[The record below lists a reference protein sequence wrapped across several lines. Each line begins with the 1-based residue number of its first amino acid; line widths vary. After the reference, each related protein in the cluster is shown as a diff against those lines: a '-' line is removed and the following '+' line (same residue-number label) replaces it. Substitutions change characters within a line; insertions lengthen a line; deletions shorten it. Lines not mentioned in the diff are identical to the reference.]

1 MIVETIF
8 GFLFMLGWALSYAYV
23 ARVKSTPRAI
33 LGVFLLYGVMLLFF
47 KLRFESYKHG
57 GSLLGWLMGIA
68 SGFFAGLWLVQ
79 KHGPDKMT
87 EESAVAML
95 LVGPVIL
102 VGLLI
107 AVMLLF

>member
-1 MIVETIF
+1 MESLT
-8 GFLFMLGWALSYAYV
+8 GFLFMLGWALSYV
-23 ARVKSTPRAI
+23 ALARAKSTLKAI

-68 SGFFAGLWLVQ
+68 SGFFIGLWLVQ

>member
-1 MIVETIF
+1 
-8 GFLFMLGWALSYAYV
+8 
-23 ARVKSTPRAI
+23 
-33 LGVFLLYGVMLLFF
+33 FF
-47 KLRFESYKHG
+47 
-57 GSLLGWLMGIA
+57 I
-68 SGFFAGLWLVQ
+68 GLWLVQ
-79 KHGPDKMT
+79 KYGPDKMT